1 MNSMSYYLVYKFND
15 FGGDE
20 ELEELAKEEET
31 LLTQLK
37 TLL

>member
-20 ELEELAKEEET
+20 ELAKEEET
-31 LLTQLK
+31 LLTKLK
-37 TLL
+37 THL